1 MLMGEKRKLPKA
13 FLRWASMS
21 EEEKLLRRAIAYR
34 GNYGNVCYLAKRLER
49 LNERKQSKKAEA
61 VSL

>member
-13 FLRWASMS
+13 FLRWASMT

-49 LNERKQSKKAEA
+49 LNARKKS
-61 VSL
+61 